1 MTCDLNRESS
11 EHLERAK
18 TELQEQNNN
27 LPQGDMPIKSK
38 SDMPSQILW
47 FSFPLTFWQEC
58 SFLFEV
64 LQILTV
70 DISGKIG
77 TNNVK

>member
-38 SDMPSQILW
+38 SNMPSQVLL
-47 FSFPLTFWQEC
+47 FSLPPV
-58 SFLFEV
+58 FLANMLIF
-64 LQILTV
+64 I
-70 DISGKIG
+70 
-77 TNNVK
+77 